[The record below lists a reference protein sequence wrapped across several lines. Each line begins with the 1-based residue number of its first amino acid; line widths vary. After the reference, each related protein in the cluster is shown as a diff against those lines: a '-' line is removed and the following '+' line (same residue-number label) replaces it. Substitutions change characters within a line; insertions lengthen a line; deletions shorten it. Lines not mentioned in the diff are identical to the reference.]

1 MLDPDNA
8 PVGVDPN
15 RSSVAR
21 VYDYLLGGSHAYA
34 IDITVAGQITSAMPE
49 VADVALENRNFLS
62 RVGRFISRETNVR
75 QFLDLGSGLPTA
87 ENVHQVVQRIHKDAK
102 IVYVDYDPVVA
113 AHGRAILEENSNT
126 RFVQADIF
134 EPESILDNPE
144 VKGLLDWSEPI
155 ALLAVAALHHH
166 NGERGEPAE
175 VMGQFID
182 RLAPGSFVAISHVID
197 PSDGSS
203 DDEILQK
210 TLDVIHRG
218 SMRDITARTK
228 DEIRELFHG
237 LELIPANGQS
247 GADIVPV
254 ADWWPDGPRYR
265 EPTIAQR
272 IIAGGVAVKR

>member
-8 PVGVDPN
+8 PVGVDPT

-21 VYDYLLGGSHAYA
+21 VYDHLLGGNHAYA
-34 IDITVAGQITSAMPE
+34 IDITVAAQISAAMPE
-49 VADVALENRNFLS
+49 VADVALENRSFLS
-62 RVGRFISRETNVR
+62 RACRFISRETDVR

-87 ENVHQVVQRIHKDAK
+87 ENVHQVVQRLHQDAK
-102 IVYVDYDPVVA
+102 VAYVDYDPVVA
-113 AHGRAILEENSNT
+113 AHGKAILQENGDT
-126 RFVQADIF
+126 RFVLADIF
-134 EPESILDNPE
+134 DPQSILENPD
-144 VKGLLDWSEPI
+144 VRDLLDWEQPI

-166 NGERGEPAE
+166 NGERGKPAE

-182 RLAPGSFVAISHVID
+182 RLPAGSFVVISHVID
-197 PSDGSS
+197 PSDGSE

-228 DEIRELFHG
+228 EEIRELFHG
-237 LELIPANGQS
+237 LELVPANGETE
-247 GADIVPV
+247 ADIVPV

-265 EPTIAQR
+265 PPTIAQR
-272 IIAGGVAVKR
+272 IIAGGVAIKR